1 MANTK
6 RLPLALC
13 ASLAIIIPTP
23 IRANLTD
30 ADFLAQSRAAMS
42 KMMNAMDV
50 SPSGDV
56 DADFVSMMVPH
67 HQGAIDMAAAELR
80 FGRNVA
86 LRRIAQEI
94 VVTQRDEIVAMR
106 RALVTNNPGAAGNQ

>member
-1 MANTK
+1 MVNTK
-6 RLPLALC
+6 LLPLALC
-13 ASLAIIIPTP
+13 TLLATLIPTSIRASLI
-23 IRANLTD
+23 D

-42 KMMNAMDV
+42 KMMNAMEV
-50 SPSGDV
+50 APSGDV

-67 HQGAIDMAAAELR
+67 HQGAIDMAEAELR
-80 FGRNVA
+80 YGRNIA

-106 RALVTNNPGAAGNQ
+106 RALVIQTSGAAGHQ